1 MQYLYRYNEELGGSY
16 YDPEISETFF
26 PLAKLIATVKL
37 RRYRVVKETPCGAW
51 IDGYYHSDW
60 VITCKKRFV
69 NLKSQKKF
77 ATVTKEEALKQF
89 IYRKSKQ
96 VSILS
101 GQLDLV
107 KAALE
112 LAKNGDVQDDD
123 YVVLT

>member
-1 MQYLYRYNEELGGSY
+1 MQYLYRYIEELGGSY
-16 YDPEISETFF
+16 YDQDATETFF
-26 PLAKLIATVKL
+26 PLAKPIATVRL

-51 IDGYYHSDW
+51 IDESDW
-60 VITCKKRFV
+60 VITRKNRFV

-101 GQLDLV
+101 GQLELV

-123 YVVLT
+123 YINLT